1 MKKKTNNMK
10 NLTKSARD
18 YSKYTFKGEKYGKGH
33 LVLAVV
39 SDYVKEHPDVTLDT
53 LQNLFPRKE
62 LHSGFEIAQNVNK
75 ANKGRFFLNLED
87 IIKVGNKDVAVN
99 SQWGK
104 DNIQDFIV
112 CARKK
117 LHIKIYTHRLSA

>member
-1 MKKKTNNMK
+1 MK

-18 YSKYTFKGEKYGKGH
+18 YSKYTFKGEKYGKGN

-39 SDYVKEHPDVTLDT
+39 SDYVKEHPDVTIDT
-53 LQNLFPRKE
+53 LKNLFPRKE
-62 LHSGFEIAQNVNK
+62 LHTGFEIVENVNK

-87 IIKVGNKDVAVN
+87 IIKVGNKDVAVT

-112 CARKK
+112 CVRKK
-117 LHIKIYTHRLSA
+117 LHTKIYTHRLSA